1 MNFLLKVKYKMN
13 YEETLI
19 QLALNNK
26 DIIVLTAENR
36 ASIRNLPNI
45 IKNQFFDSGI
55 SEQSLIGI
63 SAGLSLRGRIPI
75 VHGIAAFITM
85 RAFEF
90 IRTDI
95 GYPNLNVKIVGSFP
109 GFLSTANGP
118 THQAVEDVCLMRS
131 IPNMNIFCPS
141 DLDDLFIGLPK
152 IVSYNKPFYIRYNDL
167 PAIVEHSQFALGKA
181 ETFGDGND
189 IAILTYGT
197 LFSEA
202 FKAKLLLEE
211 KGLSTRLVNLRTLKP
226 IDEFEIIKS
235 IKICKTIVTIEDHY
249 KIGGIYSIL
258 SEIISREKL
267 RADVIP
273 LSLQNKF
280 FKPALYDFVLEHEG
294 FTAKQIADTIFNV
307 LQTKQRNF
315 NVEWSSI

>member
-1 MNFLLKVKYKMN
+1 MIFNMN

-26 DIIVLTAENR
+26 DIIILTAENR

-45 IKNQFFDSGI
+45 INDQFIDSGI

-95 GYPNLNVKIVGSFP
+95 GYPNLNVKIVGNFP

-141 DLDDLFIGLPK
+141 DLNDLVIGLPK
-152 IVSYNKPFYIRYNDL
+152 IISYNQPFYIRYNDL
-167 PAIVEHSQFALGKA
+167 PAIVEHDQLALGKA
-181 ETFGDGND
+181 EIFGNGKD

-197 LFSEA
+197 LFNEA
-202 FKAKLLLEE
+202 FNAKILLEE
-211 KGLSTRLVNLRTLKP
+211 KGFSTRLINLRTLKP
-226 IDEFEIIKS
+226 IDEFEIIKT
-235 IKICKTIVTIEDHY
+235 IKLCKTIVVIEDHY
-249 KIGGIYSIL
+249 KIGGLYSIL
-258 SEIISREKL
+258 SEIIVREKL
-267 RADVIP
+267 RADVIT

-280 FKPALYDFVLEHEG
+280 FKPALFDSVLEYEG
-294 FTAKQIADTIFNV
+294 FTAKQIVDRIINI
-307 LQTKQRNF
+307 LQTKQRSF